1 MIVDGPAVERSQ
13 RQNALEQEFHSA
25 QEIRWVLIPETLL
38 LIAGYS
44 LTSAYL
50 AAQEVGGD
58 FFQIIPF
65 ASNAGN
71 QSAIIVLG
79 DPAAIFKIHANH
91 VARLISCSVTQ
102 RRCFLVPNKRQ
113 SRYVNGI
120 QRDRVASRT
129 SRRNH

>member
-25 QEIRWVLIPETLL
+25 QEIQRVLIPETLL
-38 LIAGYS
+38 VIAGYS
-44 LTSAYL
+44 LTRAYL

-65 ASNAGN
+65 ASDAGN

-79 DPAAIFKIHANH
+79 E
-91 VARLISCSVTQ
+91 LCG
-102 RRCFLVPNKRQ
+102 RRSKRALCE
-113 SRYVNGI
+113 G
-120 QRDRVASRT
+120 T
-129 SRRNH
+129 